1 MRDWGKFFPFYILI
15 AVFFLDRRR
24 ALACSYLLVLSS
36 NIISSKRPSL
46 SHQFRAGAFV
56 TLSHSA
62 LFSSLI
68 PIATNHL
75 NCFAYVC
82 LFLGSP
88 LEENSTEIRHFV
100 LFSSAVL
107 KPGVEQVYNR
117 FL

>member
-1 MRDWGKFFPFYILI
+1 M
-15 AVFFLDRRR
+15 FFLDRRR
-24 ALACSYLLVLSS
+24 ELACSYLLVLSS
-36 NIISSKRPSL
+36 NIVSSKRPSL

-56 TLSHSA
+56 TLSHGA

-68 PIATNHL
+68 PVATDHL
-75 NCFAYVC
+75 NWFAYVC

-88 LEENSTEIRHFV
+88 LEEKSTGIRHV
-100 LFSSAVL
+100 ALFTSAVL